1 VRLYP
6 LSLYL
11 LLSSML
17 PLFLFGCATGGVQP
31 IPESGS
37 LPATAS
43 ATAQAATSSA
53 SGAGLPDLETVSEL
67 ELSLEE
73 SILLML
79 QNNRGLAIEQLN
91 PVIAGAYAQI
101 ERGRFDPELFASWQ
115 QDEEQSSEVSRS
127 TEDVFSV
134 KGTDERAS
142 VGLRKE
148 FASGTDVEA
157 DIAHQRS
164 ISSRTPEQQEA
175 RLGLSVTQSLLRG
188 FGPGVNLISVRQAE
202 LEVEASTYELR
213 GYTEALMAE
222 CEIAYWRY
230 VLAREEIAIFE
241 RSLEVA
247 IRQRDDIVE
256 QIEVGALAENDAA
269 AARAEVARR
278 EQDLIEA
285 QSNLENR
292 RLRLLRLIDPN
303 ALHRSDLELTTASSP
318 HREALPIEDI
328 ADRVALAARMRPDL
342 NEARLRHEQNR
353 LETVRTRNGLLPRL
367 DLFID
372 LGKTGYADA
381 FTDSFQ
387 NLEDDT
393 YEVTGG
399 IRLSHY
405 LGNRAARG
413 RDLAAREDWEQSRL
427 SIENLEDLV
436 RLDVHLA
443 INEVERYRR
452 QITASAVTR
461 AFQEQSLQAEEER
474 FNVGAG
480 TALLVAQ
487 AQRDLLASQI
497 AEIDAIVQYRIALVD
512 LFLAE
517 GSLLERRGISL
528 GN

>member
-1 VRLYP
+1 MGLLMSA
-6 LSLYL
+6 LSLV
-11 LLSSML
+11 M
-17 PLFLFGCATGGVQP
+17 FGCATGGVP
-31 IPESGS
+31 PESVTPHRS
-37 LPATAS
+37 DVARVAADPAAS
-43 ATAQAATSSA
+43 P
-53 SGAGLPDLETVSEL
+53 GLPDLGGSSTL
-67 ELSLEE
+67 ALSLEQAMM
-73 SILLML
+73 LML
-79 QNNRGLAIEQLN
+79 QNNRSLAIEQLN
-91 PVIAGAYAQI
+91 PVEAGAYTQI
-101 ERGRFDPELFASWQ
+101 ERGRFDPELFASLQ
-115 QDEEQSSEVSRS
+115 QDEEQSNEISRS
-127 TEDVFSV
+127 TEDEFSV

-142 VGLRKE
+142 VGIRKE
-148 FASGTDVEA
+148 FASGTDVQA
-157 DIAHQRS
+157 DVAHRRS

-188 FGPGVNLISVRQAE
+188 FGPSVNLAAVRQAE
-202 LEVEASTYELR
+202 LEEEASAFELR
-213 GYTEALMAE
+213 GYTEALLAE
-222 CEIAYWRY
+222 CETAYWRY

-292 RLRLLRLIDPN
+292 RLLLLRLIDPES
-303 ALHRSDLELTTASSP
+303 LDRSDLELMTASSP
-318 HREALPIEDI
+318 HKEAMPIEDI
-328 ADRVALAARMRPDL
+328 ADRVALAEQMRPDL

-367 DLFID
+367 ELFID

-387 NLEDDT
+387 NLEEDT

-399 IRLSHY
+399 IQFSHY
-405 LGNRAARG
+405 LGNRSARG
-413 RDLAAREDWEQSRL
+413 RDLAARTNWEQSRL
-427 SIENLEDLV
+427 AIDNLLDLV

>member
-1 VRLYP
+1 
-6 LSLYL
+6 
-11 LLSSML
+11 
-17 PLFLFGCATGGVQP
+17 
-31 IPESGS
+31 
-37 LPATAS
+37 
-43 ATAQAATSSA
+43 
-53 SGAGLPDLETVSEL
+53 
-67 ELSLEE
+67 
-73 SILLML
+73 
-79 QNNRGLAIEQLN
+79 
-91 PVIAGAYAQI
+91 
-101 ERGRFDPELFASWQ
+101 
-115 QDEEQSSEVSRS
+115 
-127 TEDVFSV
+127 
-134 KGTDERAS
+134 
-142 VGLRKE
+142 
-148 FASGTDVEA
+148 
-157 DIAHQRS
+157 
-164 ISSRTPEQQEA
+164 
-175 RLGLSVTQSLLRG
+175 
-188 FGPGVNLISVRQAE
+188 
-202 LEVEASTYELR
+202 
-213 GYTEALMAE
+213 
-222 CEIAYWRY
+222 
-230 VLAREEIAIFE
+230 
-241 RSLEVA
+241 
-247 IRQRDDIVE
+247 
-256 QIEVGALAENDAA
+256 
-269 AARAEVARR
+269 
-278 EQDLIEA
+278 
-285 QSNLENR
+285 
-292 RLRLLRLIDPN
+292 
-303 ALHRSDLELTTASSP
+303 
-318 HREALPIEDI
+318 LPIEDI

>member
-1 VRLYP
+1 
-6 LSLYL
+6 
-11 LLSSML
+11 M
-17 PLFLFGCATGGVQP
+17 
-31 IPESGS
+31 
-37 LPATAS
+37 
-43 ATAQAATSSA
+43 
-53 SGAGLPDLETVSEL
+53 
-67 ELSLEE
+67 
-73 SILLML
+73 
-79 QNNRGLAIEQLN
+79 
-91 PVIAGAYAQI
+91 
-101 ERGRFDPELFASWQ
+101 
-115 QDEEQSSEVSRS
+115 
-127 TEDVFSV
+127 
-134 KGTDERAS
+134 
-142 VGLRKE
+142 
-148 FASGTDVEA
+148 
-157 DIAHQRS
+157 
-164 ISSRTPEQQEA
+164 
-175 RLGLSVTQSLLRG
+175 
-188 FGPGVNLISVRQAE
+188 
-202 LEVEASTYELR
+202 
-213 GYTEALMAE
+213 
-222 CEIAYWRY
+222 
-230 VLAREEIAIFE
+230 
-241 RSLEVA
+241 
-247 IRQRDDIVE
+247 
-256 QIEVGALAENDAA
+256 
-269 AARAEVARR
+269 
-278 EQDLIEA
+278 
-285 QSNLENR
+285 
-292 RLRLLRLIDPN
+292 
-303 ALHRSDLELTTASSP
+303 
-318 HREALPIEDI
+318 PIEDI